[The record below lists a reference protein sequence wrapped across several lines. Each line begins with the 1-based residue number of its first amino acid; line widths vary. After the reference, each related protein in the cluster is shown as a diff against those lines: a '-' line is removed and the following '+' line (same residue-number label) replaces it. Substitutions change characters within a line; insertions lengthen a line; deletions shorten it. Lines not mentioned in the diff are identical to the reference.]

1 MNLTEG
7 NFDLVNE
14 WRRGCHQ
21 GNETSFLDPSKYC
34 QDQFT
39 IGTGCF
45 NHGKFCANYSI
56 NIKYRAFYTNALD
69 IMFMQ

>member
-1 MNLTEG
+1 MNLTED

-21 GNETSFLDPSKYC
+21 GNETNFLDPSKSC

-45 NHGKFCANYSI
+45 NHGKFCANYRM
-56 NIKYRAFYTNALD
+56 N
-69 IMFMQ
+69 